1 MKTRGLIWCLF
12 WIIPVVLLS
21 SCAGGGGGGGGST
34 VVINDNN
41 TTDTEKPTA
50 GSIKIES
57 DAVSTNSVSVSLSL
71 SATDNTGVTGYYLS
85 ESPVTP
91 NIIGDGWTL
100 VTSSKSFSLTK
111 SFDLSTGSGTKTVYV
126 WFRDAAGNLSDSAG
140 DSITLNIVDSTA
152 PANPSISINSGA
164 ASTTSASVTLSLSA
178 TDNEGLTA
186 YYVSEIATTPSVTA
200 AGWVSASGKS
210 YTANAAFTLNS
221 GFGTKTVYVWFKDSA
236 GNISTSASDSITYDS
251 SGTNA
256 GAAAKLVI
264 TSTALPTTAAD
275 IVSSSPITIEAWD
288 SNNNV
293 ASGFS
298 GTVNLSSNST
308 TMTFGSSASMSS
320 NITSITLSAGKGSF
334 YFKDTMAGTPTIT
347 VSSTGLTSA
356 SQAESISCTSN
367 THCSSV
373 EICQALTNTCKTA
386 LNRVYR
392 LTVKNASINITTNSV
407 DADSSYPD
415 PFVSIHFPTFTP
427 KDTNTTVTSTKSN
440 NITPSWNEPF
450 EVTVTADGQS
460 LWFCLWDEDIFSDD
474 PLYFSSGTNGN
485 CMGFNNILD
494 FIRIGEASISGTVDV
509 NYLNVSIAPK

>member
-1 MKTRGLIWCLF
+1 MKTKNLFWCLLLL
-12 WIIPVVLLS
+12 IIPLVLLS
-21 SCAGGGGGGGGST
+21 SCAGGGGGGGGAT
-34 VVINDNN
+34 VINNGGN
-41 TTDTEKPTA
+41 TTADTQSPQSV
-50 GSIKIES
+50 SIKINS
-57 DAVSTNSVSVSLSL
+57 DAVSTDSVSVTVSL
-71 SATDNTGVTGYYLS
+71 SATDDTGVTGYYID
-85 ESPVTP
+85 ESILTP
-91 NIIGDGWTL
+91 EIVGDRWTV

-126 WFRDAAGNLSDSAG
+126 WFRDEKGNLSDSAG
-140 DSITLNIVDSTA
+140 DSITLNIADSTA
-152 PANPSISINSGA
+152 PSNPSISINSGA

-178 TDNEGLTA
+178 TDNEGVTA
-186 YYVSEIATTPSVTA
+186 YYASETATTPSANT
-200 AGWVSASGKS
+200 AGWVN
-210 YTANAAFTLNS
+210 YTANATFTLSS

-236 GNISTSASDSITYDS
+236 GNISTSASNSITYKS
-251 SGTNA
+251 SSSA
-256 GAAAKLVI
+256 VAAAKLVI
-264 TSTALPTTAAD
+264 TSTALPAIAAEV
-275 IVSSSPITIEAWD
+275 VSSSPITIEAWD

-293 ASGFS
+293 ASGFN

-308 TMTFGSSASMSS
+308 TMTFGSSASMNS

-347 VSSTGLTSA
+347 ISSTGLTSA
-356 SQAESISCTSN
+356 SQAETISCTAN

-415 PFVSIHFPTFTP
+415 PFVSIHFPTFTSTGV
-427 KDTNTTVTSTKSN
+427 DTSTKSN
-440 NITPSWNEPF
+440 SITPSWNEPF

-460 LWFCLWDEDIFSDD
+460 LWFCVWDEDILDDD
-474 PLYFSSGTNGN
+474 PLYFSSVTNGN
-485 CMGFNNILD
+485 CGGFSNILE
-494 FIRIGEASISGTVDV
+494 FIRYGEASISGTVDV